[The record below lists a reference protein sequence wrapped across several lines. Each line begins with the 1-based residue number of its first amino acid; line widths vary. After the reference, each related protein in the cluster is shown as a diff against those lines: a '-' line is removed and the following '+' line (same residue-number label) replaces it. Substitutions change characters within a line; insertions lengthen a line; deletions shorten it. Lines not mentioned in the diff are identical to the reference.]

1 MSTSGARRV
10 YGGVTAEERA
20 AERRRKLIEAGEAEG
35 QEASDL
41 RQRLIA
47 HYGESHPVMLEVDRL
62 ARFQRFRL
70 TKSRP
75 EGA

>member
-1 MSTSGARRV
+1 MDPV
-10 YGGVTAEERA
+10 PQLAETEA
-20 AERRRKLIEAGEAEG
+20 LSAYRKLIEAGEAEG
-35 QEASDL
+35 QEAAAL
-41 RQRLIA
+41 RQRLIE

>member
-1 MSTSGARRV
+1 MVLQHLKSRVASGALRFD
-10 YGGVTAEERA
+10 A
-20 AERRRKLIEAGEAEG
+20 L
-35 QEASDL
+35 QEAAAL
-41 RQRLIA
+41 RQRLIK